1 MKRIGAFSLAIFIFV
16 LSVFSVIPI
25 DVYADDNKTVLPF
38 TFKQLNNSVGA
49 GMSASDAN
57 AAVTAHKD
65 IYTSDGTLLFIYNP
79 SNSYNWTTS
88 SKAYYL
94 TLNYSDEQLK
104 NILMSKNPLSTLFN
118 VWGAALSNNNG
129 IRAFC
134 AGLGT
139 IFSGNSDMGT
149 KVLDTLSGNY
159 NYLDALSYD
168 EDSQTITMSND
179 NGSVDKLREEI
190 KYYYYKS
197 NGMFFI
203 EPNTSKLGDILSSS
217 WYSDMNLYTE
227 DFNIANNYDYI
238 LYNTRYH
245 FLAAFNKT
253 DFSYGYSSGY
263 ERFQDSRSYYYDFQ
277 FVDKDLN
284 NINLPFYY
292 NFNIFE
298 TFSEDNNV
306 SLTSDSVGILTL
318 GSYNR
323 YYSGLTSFFSN
334 TKPCVPKERIGFYG
348 YKFCDDID
356 FYDLSRY
363 QYGESSSTF
372 LYSKDGTPLLGF
384 SSYDKIFDYV
394 HGDSS
399 AYLGSAINKVGE
411 DISFSIK
418 DMNENLG
425 TKMDELID
433 SINSG
438 KGNMSADELQN
449 AIDKGLEDLNKNT
462 EDIKDNTSS
471 ILDKLEEQNQILLQ
485 ILGVTEYI
493 AYQTTKD
500 DGSSYTKTD
509 LTNTINKI
517 YNGLGNAILYGKN
530 TLTNSGDNSGAAS
543 QSSIVTRE
551 DFKLSNNIYTSSGS
565 GVSPGTPVVA
575 YSLDDCS
582 VYDDSN
588 DYDVGIATQDINNM
602 DIHDGLFGK
611 FPFSVPYQLYEWL
624 QVLQADP
631 VAPKLVYNYGFL
643 LGHKDDQKYDLV
655 IDFNIYERWANVCK
669 SFLRLSFTL
678 AMSLFLYKKFKGN
691 SIF

>member
-16 LSVFSVIPI
+16 LSVFSVIP
-25 DVYADDNKTVLPF
+25 VYADGDKTVLPCNL
-38 TFKQLNNSVGA
+38 KQTMAFS
-49 GMSASDAN
+49 SSDAQ
-57 AAVTAHKD
+57 AYVAAHKD
-65 IYTSDGTLLFIYNP
+65 IYSQDGYLLFAYTP
-79 SNSYNWTTS
+79 AASYNWNLCKDGQLTNIHMSDKQVSNYIMTNRPFMSMYTVLS
-88 SKAYYL
+88 SLLA
-94 TLNYSDEQLK
+94 
-104 NILMSKNPLSTLFN
+104 
-118 VWGAALSNNNG
+118 NNNSFRG
-129 IRAFC
+129 FC
-134 AGLGT
+134 SGLGA
-139 IFSGNSDMGT
+139 IFLKDSDAGT
-149 KVLDTLSGNY
+149 KILDTLTGNY
-159 NYLDALSYD
+159 NYLDSLNYD
-168 EDSQTITMSND
+168 EDSQTITMSNV

-190 KYYYYKS
+190 KKYYYNSIGLKEKKSSGTVSSLIDSSDFRACFEYEEDYINAFGYKNYKYCLKTYYGFYYFFNDLKDYIYVSNDSNNDRFLSSYDNWTEETWRFRTLRSDGTTGFLQPVKEDTVIRYDFTLKVNVSDMYFWYTPS
-197 NGMFFI
+197 NGDLVLR
-203 EPNTSKLGDILSSS
+203 PDWNNDYSK
-217 WYSDMNLYTE
+217 W
-227 DFNIANNYDYI
+227 
-238 LYNTRYH
+238 
-245 FLAAFNKT
+245 
-253 DFSYGYSSGY
+253 
-263 ERFQDSRSYYYDFQ
+263 
-277 FVDKDLN
+277 
-284 NINLPFYY
+284 
-292 NFNIFE
+292 
-298 TFSEDNNV
+298 V
-306 SLTSDSVGILTL
+306 S
-318 GSYNR
+318 
-323 YYSGLTSFFSN
+323 F
-334 TKPCVPKERIGFYG
+334 
-348 YKFCDDID
+348 
-356 FYDLSRY
+356 
-363 QYGESSSTF
+363 
-372 LYSKDGTPLLGF
+372 YSKDN
-384 SSYDKIFDYV
+384 SSLKFWASYSALYNYL
-394 HGDSS
+394 HGDQN
-399 AYLGSAINKVGE
+399 AYLSSKIEETGK
-411 DISFSIK
+411 DISYSIK

-530 TLTNSGDNSGAAS
+530 TLTDSGDNSGAAS
-543 QSSIVTRE
+543 QSYIVTRE

-588 DYDVGIATQDINNM
+588 DYDVCIATQDINNM

-643 LGHKDDQKYDLV
+643 IGHKGEQKYDLT
-655 IDFNIYERWANVCK
+655 IDLSIYESWANVCK
-669 SFLRLSFTL
+669 SFLRLAFTL

>member
-1 MKRIGAFSLAIFIFV
+1 MKRIGAFSLAFFIFV
-16 LSVFSVIPI
+16 LSVFSVIPV

-190 KYYYYKS
+190 KKYYYDLIGLNEWKASGTVKEWVDSPTFRKS
-197 NGMFFI
+197 FDYEEDYNNG
-203 EPNTSKLGDILSSS
+203 
-217 WYSDMNLYTE
+217 
-227 DFNIANNYDYI
+227 
-238 LYNTRYH
+238 
-245 FLAAFNKT
+245 
-253 DFSYGYSSGY
+253 YGYSQYNYVICSGQY
-263 ERFQDSRSYYYDFQ
+263 FSYFFNEADLFYISNDER
-277 FVDKDLN
+277 
-284 NINLPFYY
+284 INLTVDNWAVLFYKVYFY
-292 NFNIFE
+292 NK
-298 TFSEDNNV
+298 
-306 SLTSDSVGILTL
+306 
-318 GSYNR
+318 GS
-323 YYSGLTSFFSN
+323 SSSSFIPADKAGLITH
-334 TKPCVPKERIGFYG
+334 
-348 YKFCDDID
+348 
-356 FYDLSRY
+356 Y
-363 QYGESSSTF
+363 QYTYHDVTECALYRSNSYGFAIYPSPATWSSETSKESSRNIL
-372 LYSKDGTPLLGF
+372 LYSKDKKPLKYF
-384 SSYDKIFDYV
+384 SSYGALYNYMN
-394 HGDSS
+394 GDQN
-399 AYLGSAINKVGE
+399 AYLSSKIEETGK
-411 DISFSIK
+411 DISYSIK

-530 TLTNSGDNSGAAS
+530 TLTDSGDSSGAAS

-643 LGHKDDQKYDLV
+643 IGHKGEQKYDLT
-655 IDFNIYERWANVCK
+655 IDLSVYESWAYVCK

>member
-1 MKRIGAFSLAIFIFV
+1 MKRIGAFSLAIFIF
-16 LSVFSVIPI
+16 VFSVIPI

-159 NYLDALSYD
+159 NYLDALNYD

-190 KYYYYKS
+190 KKYYYELIGLNEWKASGTVKEWVDSPTFRKS
-197 NGMFFI
+197 FDYEEDYNNG
-203 EPNTSKLGDILSSS
+203 
-217 WYSDMNLYTE
+217 
-227 DFNIANNYDYI
+227 
-238 LYNTRYH
+238 
-245 FLAAFNKT
+245 
-253 DFSYGYSSGY
+253 YGYSQYNYVICSGQY
-263 ERFQDSRSYYYDFQ
+263 FSYFFNEADLFYISNSERINLTVDNYASLFYKVFFYHDGSSTSSFIPADKAGLITHYQYTYHDVTECALYRHSYYGFAIY
-277 FVDKDLN
+277 
-284 NINLPFYY
+284 PSPATWSS
-292 NFNIFE
+292 E
-298 TFSEDNNV
+298 TS
-306 SLTSDSVGILTL
+306 
-318 GSYNR
+318 
-323 YYSGLTSFFSN
+323 
-334 TKPCVPKERIGFYG
+334 K
-348 YKFCDDID
+348 
-356 FYDLSRY
+356 
-363 QYGESSSTF
+363 ESSRNIL
-372 LYSKDGTPLLGF
+372 LYSKDKKPLKYF
-384 SSYDKIFDYV
+384 SSYGALYNYMN
-394 HGDSS
+394 GDQN
-399 AYLGSAINKVGE
+399 AYLSSKIEETGQ
-411 DISFSIK
+411 DISYSIK

-530 TLTNSGDNSGAAS
+530 TLTDSGDSSGAAS

-588 DYDVGIATQDINNM
+588 DYDVGIATHDINNM

-643 LGHKDDQKYDLV
+643 IGHKGEQKYDLT
-655 IDFNIYERWANVCK
+655 IDLSVYESWAYVCK

>member
-16 LSVFSVIPI
+16 LSVFSVIP
-25 DVYADDNKTVLPF
+25 VYADGDKTVLPCNL
-38 TFKQLNNSVGA
+38 KQTMAFS
-49 GMSASDAN
+49 SSDAQ
-57 AAVTAHKD
+57 AYVAAHKD
-65 IYTSDGTLLFIYNP
+65 IYSQDGYLLFAYTP
-79 SNSYNWTTS
+79 AASYNWNLCKDGQLTNIHMSDKQVANYIMTNRPFMSMYTVLS
-88 SKAYYL
+88 SLLA
-94 TLNYSDEQLK
+94 
-104 NILMSKNPLSTLFN
+104 
-118 VWGAALSNNNG
+118 NNNSFRG
-129 IRAFC
+129 FC
-134 AGLGT
+134 SGLGA
-139 IFSGNSDMGT
+139 IFLKDSDAGT
-149 KVLDTLSGNY
+149 KILDTLTGNY

-190 KYYYYKS
+190 KKYYYNSIGLKEKKPSGTVSSIIDSSDFRACFEYEEDYINAFGYKNYKYCLKTYYGFYYFFNDLKDYIYVSNDSNNDRFLSSYDNWTKETWRFRTLKSDGSTGFLQPLKEDTVIRYDFTLKVNVSDMYFWYTPS
-197 NGMFFI
+197 NGDWVLR
-203 EPNTSKLGDILSSS
+203 PDWNNDYSK
-217 WYSDMNLYTE
+217 WVE
-227 DFNIANNYDYI
+227 F
-238 LYNTRYH
+238 
-245 FLAAFNKT
+245 
-253 DFSYGYSSGY
+253 
-263 ERFQDSRSYYYDFQ
+263 
-277 FVDKDLN
+277 
-284 NINLPFYY
+284 
-292 NFNIFE
+292 
-298 TFSEDNNV
+298 
-306 SLTSDSVGILTL
+306 
-318 GSYNR
+318 
-323 YYSGLTSFFSN
+323 
-334 TKPCVPKERIGFYG
+334 
-348 YKFCDDID
+348 
-356 FYDLSRY
+356 
-363 QYGESSSTF
+363 
-372 LYSKDGTPLLGF
+372 YSKDKTSLKF
-384 SSYDKIFDYV
+384 WASYSALYNYL
-394 HGDSS
+394 HGDQN
-399 AYLGSAINKVGE
+399 AYLSSKIEETGK
-411 DISFSIK
+411 DISYSIK

-530 TLTNSGDNSGAAS
+530 TLTNSGDSSGAAS

-588 DYDVGIATQDINNM
+588 DYDVGIATHDINNM

-643 LGHKDDQKYDLV
+643 IGHKGEQKYDLT
-655 IDFNIYERWANVCK
+655 IDLSVYESWAYVCK

>member
-16 LSVFSVIPI
+16 LSVFSVIP
-25 DVYADDNKTVLPF
+25 VYADGDKTVLPCNL
-38 TFKQLNNSVGA
+38 KQTMAFS
-49 GMSASDAN
+49 SSDAQ
-57 AAVTAHKD
+57 AYVAAHKD
-65 IYTSDGTLLFIYNP
+65 IYSQDGYLLFAYTP
-79 SNSYNWTTS
+79 AASYNWNLCKDGQLTNIHMSDKQVANYIMTNRPFMSMYTVLS
-88 SKAYYL
+88 SLLA
-94 TLNYSDEQLK
+94 
-104 NILMSKNPLSTLFN
+104 
-118 VWGAALSNNNG
+118 NNNSFRG
-129 IRAFC
+129 FC
-134 AGLGT
+134 SGLGA
-139 IFSGNSDMGT
+139 IFLKDSDAGT
-149 KVLDTLSGNY
+149 KILDTLTGNY
-159 NYLDALSYD
+159 NYLDALNYD
-168 EDSQTITMSND
+168 EESQTITMSND

-190 KYYYYKS
+190 KKYYYNSIGLKEKKPSGTVSSIIDSSDFRACFEYEEDYINAFGYKNYKYCLKTYYGFYYFFNDLKDYIYVSNDSNNDRFLSSYDNWTKETWRFRTLRSDGSTGFLQPVKEDTVIRYDFTLKVNVSDMYFWYTPS
-197 NGMFFI
+197 NGDWVLR
-203 EPNTSKLGDILSSS
+203 PDWNNDYSK
-217 WYSDMNLYTE
+217 W
-227 DFNIANNYDYI
+227 
-238 LYNTRYH
+238 
-245 FLAAFNKT
+245 
-253 DFSYGYSSGY
+253 
-263 ERFQDSRSYYYDFQ
+263 
-277 FVDKDLN
+277 
-284 NINLPFYY
+284 
-292 NFNIFE
+292 
-298 TFSEDNNV
+298 V
-306 SLTSDSVGILTL
+306 S
-318 GSYNR
+318 
-323 YYSGLTSFFSN
+323 F
-334 TKPCVPKERIGFYG
+334 
-348 YKFCDDID
+348 
-356 FYDLSRY
+356 
-363 QYGESSSTF
+363 
-372 LYSKDGTPLLGF
+372 YSKDN
-384 SSYDKIFDYV
+384 SSLKFWASYSALYNYL
-394 HGDSS
+394 HGDQN
-399 AYLGSAINKVGE
+399 AYLSSKIEETGK
-411 DISFSIK
+411 DISYSIK

-530 TLTNSGDNSGAAS
+530 TLTDSGDSSGAAS

-565 GVSPGTPVVA
+565 GVSPGTSVVA

-588 DYDVGIATQDINNM
+588 DYDVGIATHDINNM

-643 LGHKDDQKYDLV
+643 IGHKGEQKYDLT
-655 IDFNIYERWANVCK
+655 IDLSVYESWAYVCK

>member
-16 LSVFSVIPI
+16 LSVFSVIPV
-25 DVYADDNKTVLPF
+25 DVYADDDKIVIPTVNGHFGL
-38 TFKQLNNSVGA
+38 TE
-49 GMSASDAN
+49 SDAQSK
-57 AAVTAHKD
+57 VSAHKD
-65 IYTSDGTLLFIYNP
+65 IYYDNDMRAFAYTPAS
-79 SNSYNWTTS
+79 SYNWTLCNDKGAVTS
-88 SKAYYL
+88 THL
-94 TLNYSDEQLK
+94 SDKQVVALLCSSNK
-104 NILMSKNPLSTLFN
+104 FVNNRTLFTSF
-118 VWGAALSNNNG
+118 LSNNN
-129 IRAFC
+129 
-134 AGLGT
+134 
-139 IFSGNSDMGT
+139 IFRGFMSGVGALFTGDSDNGT
-149 KVLDTLSGNY
+149 KFLDTLSGNY

-190 KYYYYKS
+190 KEYYYRS
-197 NGMFFI
+197 VGIRFL
-203 EPNTSKLGDILSSS
+203 ESSGDIQKAISTS
-217 WYSDMNLYTE
+217 YYDDMDLYTE
-227 DFNIANNYDYI
+227 DFKMLTNYDYAI
-238 LYNTRYH
+238 YSKRWKVL
-245 FLAAFNKT
+245 FAFNKS
-253 DFSYGYSSGY
+253 D
-263 ERFQDSRSYYYDFQ
+263 
-277 FVDKDLN
+277 
-284 NINLPFYY
+284 INYLYCTQKYY
-292 NFNIFE
+292 N
-298 TFSEDNNV
+298 D
-306 SLTSDSVGILTL
+306 
-318 GSYNR
+318 
-323 YYSGLTSFFSN
+323 
-334 TKPCVPKERIGFYG
+334 
-348 YKFCDDID
+348 
-356 FYDLSRY
+356 
-363 QYGESSSTF
+363 SSSTLDVVVRNVDKNLDDVDLNISSSF
-372 LYSKDGTPLLGF
+372 NLTNEQYYPFTVKSLGVYGNPYSVSTSTLNFLNVSFDGVFGSDSKPDYFAAECYLYSKNDEDIMF
-384 SSYDKIFDYV
+384 FASYESLYNYLKSDQN
-394 HGDSS
+394 
-399 AYLGSAINKVGE
+399 AYLSKTINETGK

-425 TKMDELID
+425 EKMDTLID
-433 SINSG
+433 SINDK
-438 KGNMSADELQN
+438 KGSMTQEELQD
-449 AIDKGLEDLNKNT
+449 AIDKGIKDLQKTT

-530 TLTNSGDNSGAAS
+530 TLTDSGDNSGAAS
-543 QSSIVTRE
+543 QSYIVTRE
-551 DFKLSNNIYTSSGS
+551 DFKLSNIYTSSGS

-588 DYDVGIATQDINNM
+588 DYDVGIATQDIINM

-655 IDFNIYERWANVCK
+655 IDFNIYEPWANVCK

>member
-16 LSVFSVIPI
+16 LSVFSVIP
-25 DVYADDNKTVLPF
+25 VYADGDKTVLPCNL
-38 TFKQLNNSVGA
+38 KQTMAFS
-49 GMSASDAN
+49 SSDAQ
-57 AAVTAHKD
+57 AYVAAHKD
-65 IYTSDGTLLFIYNP
+65 IYSQDGYLLFAYTP
-79 SNSYNWTTS
+79 AASYNWNLCKDGQLTNIHMSDKQVANYIMTNRPFMSMYTVLS
-88 SKAYYL
+88 SLLA
-94 TLNYSDEQLK
+94 
-104 NILMSKNPLSTLFN
+104 
-118 VWGAALSNNNG
+118 NNNSFRG
-129 IRAFC
+129 FC
-134 AGLGT
+134 SGLGA
-139 IFSGNSDMGT
+139 IFLKDSDAGT
-149 KVLDTLSGNY
+149 KILDTLSGNY
-159 NYLDALSYD
+159 NYLDALNYD

-190 KYYYYKS
+190 KKYYYNSIGLKEKKSSGTVSSIIDSSDFRACFEYEEDYINAFGYKNYKYCLKTYYGFYYFFNDLKDYIYVSNDSNNDRFLSSYDNWTKETWRFRTLRSDGSTGFLQPVKEDTVIRYDFTLKVNVSDMYFWYTPS
-197 NGMFFI
+197 NGDWVLR
-203 EPNTSKLGDILSSS
+203 PD
-217 WYSDMNLYTE
+217 W
-227 DFNIANNYDYI
+227 NN
-238 LYNTRYH
+238 
-245 FLAAFNKT
+245 
-253 DFSYGYSSGY
+253 GYSKWV
-263 ERFQDSRSYYYDFQ
+263 EF
-277 FVDKDLN
+277 
-284 NINLPFYY
+284 
-292 NFNIFE
+292 
-298 TFSEDNNV
+298 
-306 SLTSDSVGILTL
+306 
-318 GSYNR
+318 
-323 YYSGLTSFFSN
+323 
-334 TKPCVPKERIGFYG
+334 
-348 YKFCDDID
+348 
-356 FYDLSRY
+356 
-363 QYGESSSTF
+363 
-372 LYSKDGTPLLGF
+372 YSKDKTSLKF
-384 SSYDKIFDYV
+384 WASYSALYNYL
-394 HGDSS
+394 HGDQN
-399 AYLGSAINKVGE
+399 AYLSSKIEETGK
-411 DISFSIK
+411 DISYSIK

-530 TLTNSGDNSGAAS
+530 TLTDSGDSSGAAS

-565 GVSPGTPVVA
+565 GVSPGTPVVV

-588 DYDVGIATQDINNM
+588 DYDVGIATHDINNM

-643 LGHKDDQKYDLV
+643 IGHKGEQKYDLT
-655 IDFNIYERWANVCK
+655 IDLSVYESWAYVCK

>member
-16 LSVFSVIPI
+16 LSVFSVIP
-25 DVYADDNKTVLPF
+25 VYADGDKTVLPCNL
-38 TFKQLNNSVGA
+38 KQTMAFS
-49 GMSASDAN
+49 SSDAQ
-57 AAVTAHKD
+57 AYVAAHKD
-65 IYTSDGTLLFIYNP
+65 IYSQDGYLLFAYTP
-79 SNSYNWTTS
+79 AASYNWNLCKDGQLTNIHMSDKQVSNYIMTNRPFMSMYTVLS
-88 SKAYYL
+88 SLLA
-94 TLNYSDEQLK
+94 
-104 NILMSKNPLSTLFN
+104 
-118 VWGAALSNNNG
+118 NNNSFRG
-129 IRAFC
+129 FC
-134 AGLGT
+134 SGLGA
-139 IFSGNSDMGT
+139 IFLKDSDAGT
-149 KVLDTLSGNY
+149 KILDTLTGNY
-159 NYLDALSYD
+159 NYLDSLNYD
-168 EDSQTITMSND
+168 EDSQTITMTND

-190 KYYYYKS
+190 KKYYYNSIGLKEKKSSGTVSSLIDSSDFRACFEYEEDYINAFGYKNYKYCLKTYYGFYYFFNDLKDYIYVSNDSNNDRFLSSYDNWTEETWRFRTLRSDGTTGFLQPVKEDTVIRYDFTLKVNVSDMYFWYTPS
-197 NGMFFI
+197 NGDWVLR
-203 EPNTSKLGDILSSS
+203 PDWNNDYSK
-217 WYSDMNLYTE
+217 W
-227 DFNIANNYDYI
+227 
-238 LYNTRYH
+238 
-245 FLAAFNKT
+245 
-253 DFSYGYSSGY
+253 
-263 ERFQDSRSYYYDFQ
+263 
-277 FVDKDLN
+277 
-284 NINLPFYY
+284 
-292 NFNIFE
+292 
-298 TFSEDNNV
+298 V
-306 SLTSDSVGILTL
+306 S
-318 GSYNR
+318 
-323 YYSGLTSFFSN
+323 F
-334 TKPCVPKERIGFYG
+334 
-348 YKFCDDID
+348 
-356 FYDLSRY
+356 
-363 QYGESSSTF
+363 
-372 LYSKDGTPLLGF
+372 YSKDN
-384 SSYDKIFDYV
+384 SSLKFWASYSALYNYL
-394 HGDSS
+394 HGDQN
-399 AYLGSAINKVGE
+399 AYLSSKIEETGK
-411 DISFSIK
+411 DISYSIK

-530 TLTNSGDNSGAAS
+530 TLTDSGDNSGAAS

-565 GVSPGTPVVA
+565 GISPGTPVVA
-575 YSLDDCS
+575 YSLADYS

-655 IDFNIYERWANVCK
+655 IDFNIYEPWANVCK

-678 AMSLFLYKKFKGN
+678 LMAVFIFRHFSNNKSGGGMS
-691 SIF
+691 